1 MKHLKFSAVAAAAA
15 AFVMILVSCGAGSVA
30 AEIKSQS
37 ETSIVIEAMQ
47 SGGSLADALEALK
60 DAGSLDFSASE
71 SEYGLFIESV
81 NGRAADPSANEYWA
95 IYTTLGELDGV
106 SYSSSEYGA
115 FEADG
120 KTLASASYG
129 ASGLPMQEGELY
141 ALVLESY

>member
-15 AFVMILVSCGAGSVA
+15 AFVMILVSCGAGSAA
-30 AEIKSQS
+30 AEVKSQS

-47 SGGSLADALEALK
+47 SGGSLADAL

-95 IYTTLGELDGV
+95 IYTTLAELDGV
-106 SYSSSEYGA
+106 SYSSSEYGV